1 MRAEM
6 NELMTNFSRVGNH
19 PLIDPDFRSVQRT
32 VSGSFDNQSTIQ
44 PDSTVLTLVP
54 LTSGFTSQSNSVPDL
69 QNELGV
75 LPPVTLEQ
83 VEKAVEEILKFAGVI
98 TTGSLPLRAV
108 ESIPMEQ
115 MSVAVALAASK
126 SFGEVANIK
135 SQGVEYLTEYV
146 KNIRLK
152 QNEDLRNQIDKAIED
167 QQKAQ
172 KAGIFQC
179 VVSWFTSIVQIVV
192 GALKCLVNPVEGVS
206 DIVAGVTGLVKA
218 AIETTILIKKSN
230 GEDTTDLEKA
240 AEILGYICMAMQVV
254 CIGISAYGNTLYSGL
269 NVAKNT
275 LIVAGNASSKIFS
288 GVVNFERSEL
298 KKQIDELIADT
309 DFMQYLLDTAESC
322 KKRVRD
328 SMKNLTDSAADAISG
343 ASESQT
349 RTASNLVSIAVNIA

>member
-1 MRAEM
+1 M
-6 NELMTNFSRVGNH
+6 NDLMTNLSRTGNY
-19 PLIDPDFRSVQRT
+19 PLTDPDFQFAQRNIT
-32 VSGSFDNQSTIQ
+32 AYIENQSMVK
-44 PDSTVLTLVP
+44 SESVVLTLEHFP
-54 LTSGFTSQSNSVPDL
+54 PAFSDLTCKGKDVPDL
-69 QNELGV
+69 QSEMGD

-83 VEKAVEEILKFAGVI
+83 VERAVDDILRFSGII
-98 TTGSLPLRAV
+98 TTGYLPLRAV
-108 ESIPMEQ
+108 ESMPMEQ
-115 MSVAVALAASK
+115 MSVAIALTASK
-126 SFGEVANIK
+126 NFGEVANIK
-135 SQGVEYLTEYV
+135 SQGAEYLTEYV

-192 GALKCLVNPVEGVS
+192 GAVKCLVNPVEGVS

-218 AIETTILIKKSN
+218 AIETTILVKKSK
-230 GEDTTDLEKA
+230 GEDTTELEKA
-240 AEILGYICMAMQVV
+240 AEILGYIYMALQMVN
-254 CIGISAYGNTLYSGL
+254 IGVSAYGNTLKSGL
-269 NVAKNT
+269 NVAKNA
-275 LIVAGNASSKIFS
+275 LILTANASSKIFS

-298 KKQIDELIADT
+298 KKEIDELIADT
-309 DFMQYLLDTAESC
+309 NFMQYLLDAAESS

-349 RTASNLVSIAVNIA
+349 KTASNLVSIAVNIA